1 MELKNKVIWVTGAS
15 SGIGEATT
23 KELSKMGCKL
33 IISSRN
39 KSTLETVKNDCKHPE
54 NIKILPL
61 DLEQYELLEPIVEKA
76 IQLFGTIDIL
86 INNGG
91 ISQRDLAENTLLEVD
106 KKMMNINYFG
116 TVALTKALLPHFIKK
131 QSGHFVVITSIVGK
145 VATPVRSSYSASKHA
160 LHGFFDSLR
169 AEVHKYNINVSLI
182 LPGYIKTQI
191 SMNALIGDGSKQNK
205 MDVATANGILPH
217 VFAKT
222 MIRAIQRKKR
232 EVVIGG
238 LKETA
243 SIYLKRISPGLLAKF
258 VRKVNVT

>member
-1 MELKNKVIWVTGAS
+1 MDLKNKVIWITGAS

-23 KELSKMGCKL
+23 IELSKMDCKL

-39 KSTLETVKNDCKHPE
+39 ERQLESVKKAAMHPK
-54 NIKILPL
+54 NIKILTL
-61 DLEQYELLEPIVEKA
+61 DLEQYETLEVITHKA
-76 IQLFGTIDIL
+76 IELFGHIDIL

-91 ISQRDLAENTLLEVD
+91 ISQRALAKDTLLKVD
-106 KKMMNINYFG
+106 KKMMDVNYFG
-116 TVALTKALLPHFIKK
+116 TVALSKALLPHFTDRK
-131 QSGHFVVITSIVGK
+131 SGQFVVVTSVVGK

-169 AEVHKYNINVSLI
+169 AEVHKHNIVVTLI
-182 LPGYIKTQI
+182 MPGYVRTRL
-191 SMNALIGDGSKQNK
+191 SFNALVGNGELQNK
-205 MDVATANGILPH
+205 MDVATDNGILPE
-217 VFAKT
+217 VFAKK
-222 MIRAIQRKKR
+222 MIRAMSRKKR

-243 SIYLKRISPGLLAKF
+243 SIYLKRISPALLAKV